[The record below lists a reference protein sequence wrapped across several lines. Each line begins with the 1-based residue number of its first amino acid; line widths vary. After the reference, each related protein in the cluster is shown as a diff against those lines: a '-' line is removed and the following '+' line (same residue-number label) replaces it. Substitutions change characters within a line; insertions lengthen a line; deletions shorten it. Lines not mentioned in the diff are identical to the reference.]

1 MLVFRVRVHEEPSV
15 VAGAED
21 LGTLNARV
29 AAPGPFRA
37 WPAQRS
43 GAAQPARAAVVMRG
57 ARLVVRKVVA
67 ALSAPLV
74 ASMLQGCAAY
84 EALGG
89 MPYAEARITL
99 DARPSTAH
107 VLDCIRS
114 TVIALGPASAS
125 GWWSTTITRFDPARG
140 VIETGRY
147 PESNVAGVRMR
158 ATYEAPEGQLRLQIK
173 AGGPYYTDLGAQS
186 HLDLLRAR
194 VVACAQP

>member
-1 MLVFRVRVHEEPSV
+1 MFAWGVGVQGETRL
-15 VAGAED
+15 VAGGEV
-21 LGTLNARV
+21 LGVVDARLT
-29 AAPGPFRA
+29 A
-37 WPAQRS
+37 RS
-43 GAAQPARAAVVMRG
+43 PCEAGAAQYRRAAGLRRRAG
-57 ARLVVRKVVA
+57 LVVRPFLA
-67 ALSAPLV
+67 ALSASL
-74 ASMLQGCAAY
+74 AAAMLQGCAVY

-99 DARPSTAH
+99 DAKPSTAH

-147 PESNVAGVRMR
+147 PESNLAGVRLR

-173 AGGPYYTDLGAQS
+173 AGGPFYTDLGAQS

>member
-1 MLVFRVRVHEEPSV
+1 MFAWGVGVDGEPRR
-15 VAGAED
+15 VAGGEV
-21 LGTLNARV
+21 LGVVDARLT
-29 AAPGPFRA
+29 ARGPCQA
-37 WPAQRS
+37 
-43 GAAQPARAAVVMRG
+43 GAAQHRRAAGVRRRAGLV
-57 ARLVVRKVVA
+57 ARPFLA
-67 ALSAPLV
+67 ALSASL
-74 ASMLQGCAAY
+74 AAAMLQGCAVY

-99 DARPSTAH
+99 DAKPSTAH

-147 PESNVAGVRMR
+147 PESNLAGVRMR